1 MDDIKRAYS
10 LFYDESRSTEYLKEY
25 HQQFMFHEVSEP
37 IEQEPETMDTEIIS

>member
-10 LFYDESRSTEYLKEY
+10 LFFDESRSTQFLKEY
-25 HQQFMFHEVSEP
+25 QQQFMFHEESET